1 MKKLAFLIFF
11 LISILQVFSQNQ
23 VKTNSSNLN
32 LRTSP
37 EIGEN
42 VICVIPKDAILTVD
56 YANQAYTE
64 WIKIN
69 YNGLSGYVYSKY
81 IKYPGFKNNYG
92 TSDLNING
100 SGSSIKYYTN
110 SKGNKVQSPTYYNS
124 PPAGA
129 TAECRDGTYS
139 FSRSRRGTCSHHGG
153 VKRWLK

>member
-1 MKKLAFLIFF
+1 MKKFAFLIFF
-11 LISILQVFSQNQ
+11 LISILQVFAQNQ

-56 YANQAYTE
+56 FANQAYTE
-64 WIKIN
+64 WLKIN

-81 IKYPGFKNNYG
+81 IVDPGFKNNYNKF
-92 TSDLNING
+92 DLNNNV
-100 SGSSIKYYTN
+100 SRTSVKYYTN
-110 SKGNKVQSPTYYNS
+110 SKGDKVQSPIYYSS
-124 PPAGA
+124 PPEGA